1 MIDVDPRIAA
11 DPRIVVDPR
20 IAADPRIV
28 EDPRIAADPRIAV
41 NPRIWSDV
49 RALIYVSRIS
59 YPPAAIGVSV
69 RRNVALAVHKIV
81 SLRFHLSVSFVCVCF
96 VSMGCL

>member
-1 MIDVDPRIAA
+1 MFDVDPRIAA

-20 IAADPRIV
+20 IAVD
-28 EDPRIAADPRIAV
+28 
-41 NPRIWSDV
+41 PRIWSDV

-69 RRNVALAVHKIV
+69 RRNGSVSVSEIV
-81 SLRFHLSVSFVCVCF
+81 SLRFHLSVSFVCVC
-96 VSMGCL
+96 VSMSCL